1 MFRRK
6 PRITEE
12 IYGRLM
18 TSFGRVV
25 AADPMIAGPA
35 MALADRVCHE
45 QPALSAAVDAAL
57 YPDAARHHL
66 QLLAGA
72 WILSFDGATPTHT
85 AEVFEEAVAWKFEP
99 SARGS
104 GELARRT
111 SALAKGETATDTSMP
126 E

>member
-25 AADPMIAGPA
+25 AGDPLVAGPA
-35 MALADRVCHE
+35 TALADRVCGE
-45 QPALSAAVDAAL
+45 EPGLAAAVDAAM
-57 YPDAARHHL
+57 YPDAAHHHL

-72 WILSFDGATPTHT
+72 WILSNDGATPAQT
-85 AEVFEEAVAWKFEP
+85 AEVFEEAIAWKFEP
-99 SARGS
+99 LARGS
-104 GELARRT
+104 GLMARRT
-111 SALAKGETATDTSMP
+111 SALAKGEGERDTQLP
-126 E
+126 

>member
-25 AADPMIAGPA
+25 ATDPLIAGPA
-35 MALADRVCHE
+35 TALADRVCGE
-45 QPALSAAVDAAL
+45 EPARAASVDAAM
-57 YPDAARHHL
+57 YPEAARHHL

-72 WILSFDGATPTHT
+72 WILSHDDAIPVQT
-85 AEVFEEAVAWKFEP
+85 AEVFEEAIAWKFEP
-99 SARGS
+99 LARGA
-104 GELARRT
+104 GFLARRT
-111 SALAKGETATDTSMP
+111 SVLARGAGERDTRLD
-126 E
+126 